1 MVTSS
6 SSSLHVVRGTR
17 ALRRW
22 LERAV
27 DLRGLDLE
35 GFRRWLGQQLSRW
48 EVDPAFAQ
56 RARIRDL
63 RQAHPELQALERT
76 LRQALAADEAS
87 PQAERLSQLEE
98 ELSRADKAIAGLSAA
113 LARMTDA
120 EKLSGSRHKLAAFQ
134 SRRQALLREQASLIH
149 ASPERRELLRVRE
162 ELEQLRSRLG
172 LERAEAELAELSRDQ
187 GLRSGHAGQ
196 SFEQQVLPLTWRF
209 IVPELL
215 RRGDAARL
223 RVLRGVGLGAAR
235 TELDQLIIR
244 QPRRPGQPVEVLG
257 MVEVKRNLNDLAH
270 GFRHRQENLA
280 WFKGEAGHYDPGL
293 YRTRHFRS
301 GHFDREAVHEQDGE
315 RFVFSRDSFR
325 HFRREPGIGLFLRR
339 LYFITRGGTLSGV
352 STAAL
357 ARIRHRVATDA
368 RWRQRGDASLGELL
382 RWCQSLAEPLEAPDV
397 LRLYGSIPARAR
409 QVLVLEPRSVSL
421 NSPEVVQVLT

>member
-22 LERAV
+22 LEQAV
-27 DLRGLDLE
+27 DLRGLDLD
-35 GFRRWLGQQLSRW
+35 GFRHWLGQQLSRW
-48 EVDPAFAQ
+48 EVDPAFVQ
-56 RARIRDL
+56 RVRIRDL

-76 LRQALAADEAS
+76 LRHALAADEAS
-87 PQAERLSQLEE
+87 SQAERLLQLEE
-98 ELSRADKAIAGLSAA
+98 ELSRTDKAIAGLGAA

-120 EKLSGSRHKLAAFQ
+120 EKLSGSRGKLAAFQ
-134 SRRQALLREQASLIH
+134 ARRQALLDEQALLIH
-149 ASPERRELLRVRE
+149 ASPARRDLLRIRA

-172 LERAEAELAELSRDQ
+172 LDRAEAELAELSRDQ

-209 IVPELL
+209 IVPDLL
-215 RRGDAARL
+215 RRGDATRL

-257 MVEVKRNLNDLAH
+257 VVEVKRNLNDLAH
-270 GFRHRQENLA
+270 GFRRRQENLA
-280 WFKGEAGHYDPGL
+280 WFKGEAGHYDPSL

-301 GHFDREAVHEQDGE
+301 GHFDREAVHEQEGE
-315 RFVFSRDSFR
+315 RFVFSRGSFR
-325 HFRREPGIGLFLRR
+325 HFRREPGIGPFLRR
-339 LYFITRGGTLSGV
+339 LYFITRGSMPWGV

-357 ARIRHRVATDA
+357 ARIRHRVATDG
-368 RWRQRGDASLGELL
+368 RWRQRGDAALGEML
-382 RWCQSLAEPLEAPDV
+382 RWCQSLAEPLETPDV
-397 LRLYGSIPARAR
+397 LRLYGSLPARAR
-409 QVLVLEPRSVSL
+409 QVLVIDPRFERAHSRERS
-421 NSPEVVQVLT
+421 QVLT

>member
-1 MVTSS
+1 MATSS
-6 SSSLHVVRGTR
+6 SSTLHVNRGTR

-22 LERAV
+22 LEQAV

-35 GFRRWLGQQLSRW
+35 GFRHWLGQQLPRW
-48 EVDPAFAQ
+48 ELDPAFAQ

-63 RQAHPELQALERT
+63 RQAHPELLALERM
-76 LRQALAADEAS
+76 LRHALAADEAS
-87 PQAERLSQLEE
+87 PQAERLFQLEE
-98 ELSRADKAIAGLSAA
+98 ELSRADKAIAGLEAA
-113 LARMTDA
+113 RARTADA
-120 EKLSGSRHKLAAFQ
+120 QKLSGLRHKLAAFQ
-134 SRRQALLREQASLIH
+134 ARRQALLSEQALLIH
-149 ASPERRELLRVRE
+149 ASPARRELLRARA
-162 ELEQLRSRLG
+162 ELEQLRSSLG
-172 LERAEAELAELSRDQ
+172 LERAEAELAELSRGQ

-209 IVPELL
+209 IVPDLV

-235 TELDQLIIR
+235 TEFDQLIIR
-244 QPRRPGQPVEVLG
+244 RPRRPEQPVEVLG
-257 MVEVKRNLNDLAH
+257 VVEVKRNLNDLAH

-280 WFKGEAGHYDPGL
+280 WFKGEAGHYDPSL
-293 YRTRHFRS
+293 YRTRYFRS
-301 GHFDREAVHEQDGE
+301 GHFDREAVHEEDGE

-325 HFRREPGIGLFLRR
+325 RFRREPGIGLVLRR

-368 RWRQRGDASLGELL
+368 RWQQRGDASLGELL

-397 LRLYGSIPARAR
+397 LRLYGSTPARAR
-409 QVLVLEPRSVSL
+409 QVLVIEPRSMGADS
-421 NSPEVVQVLT
+421 

>member
-1 MVTSS
+1 METSS
-6 SSSLHVVRGTR
+6 STLHAVRGTR

-22 LERAV
+22 LEQAV

-35 GFRRWLGQQLSRW
+35 GFRRWLGEQLSRW
-48 EVDPAFAQ
+48 ELDPAFAQ

-63 RQAHPELQALERT
+63 RQAHPELLALERT
-76 LRQALAADEAS
+76 LRQAIAADEAS
-87 PQAERLSQLEE
+87 PQAERLFQLEE
-98 ELSRADKAIAGLSAA
+98 ELSRADKAIAGLGAA
-113 LARMTDA
+113 LERTTDA
-120 EKLSGSRHKLAAFQ
+120 QKLSGSRHKLAAFQ
-134 SRRQALLREQASLIH
+134 SRRQALLGEQALLLQ
-149 ASPERRELLRVRE
+149 ASPARRELLRVQA

-172 LERAEAELAELSRDQ
+172 LERAEAELAGLSRDQ
-187 GLRSGHAGQ
+187 GHRSGHAGQ

-215 RRGDAARL
+215 RRGGDAARL

-235 TELDQLIIR
+235 TEFDQLIIR

-257 MVEVKRNLNDLAH
+257 MVEVKRNFNDLAH

-280 WFKGEAGHYDPGL
+280 WFKGEAGHYDSSL
-293 YRTRHFRS
+293 YRTRYFRS
-301 GHFDREAVHEQDGE
+301 GHFDREAVHEEDGE
-315 RFVFSRDSFR
+315 RFIFSRDSFR
-325 HFRREPGIGLFLRR
+325 HFRRESGIGLFLRR
-339 LYFITRGGTLSGV
+339 LYFITRGGILSGV

-409 QVLVLEPRSVSL
+409 QVLVIEPRSMSS
-421 NSPEVVQVLT
+421 NSREVV